1 MSNPTFESE
10 WDRCS
15 GWIQAALDYAG
26 GTHELDDVKACVE
39 RRSATFWPAKHS
51 ALVTEINAFPRRKC
65 FHFWLAGGDIN
76 HGALRELLDD
86 LHPRCVAY
94 ARARGCTVMTASGR
108 PGWARVLGYR
118 PLFYTSV
125 REI

>member
-1 MSNPTFESE
+1 VPTFDEE

-15 GWIQAALDYAG
+15 GWLQAALDYAP
-26 GTHELDDVKACVE
+26 THNLSDVKALVE
-39 RRSATFWPAKHS
+39 QCAVTFWPARRS
-51 ALVTEINAFPRRKC
+51 ALVTEINVFPRMTT
-65 FHFWLAGGDIN
+65 FHFWLAGGEIN
-76 HGALRELLDD
+76 RGALRELLDEI
-86 LHPRCVAY
+86 HPKTVAY
-94 ARARGCTVMTASGR
+94 AREHGCNVMTTSGR